1 MLDHLG
7 GFGQACMQ
15 VVENPDVA
23 FIKRSDGNKKINSI
37 ILGQISSIIIG
48 KCLKSVSG
56 KESKVRLLPLMS
68 LSSI

>member
-1 MLDHLG
+1 
-7 GFGQACMQ
+7 MQ

-23 FIKRSDGNKKINSI
+23 FIKRSDGNNKLI